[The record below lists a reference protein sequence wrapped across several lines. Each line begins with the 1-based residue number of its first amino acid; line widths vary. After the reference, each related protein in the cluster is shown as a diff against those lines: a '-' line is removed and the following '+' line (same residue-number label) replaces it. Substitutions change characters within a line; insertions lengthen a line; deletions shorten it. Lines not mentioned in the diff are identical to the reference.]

1 MCAVFLSSF
10 FRYPIRGRRPRMS
23 AWRSCVSL
31 GVSVSCIALA
41 YCHCVSLSLF
51 ARGRWHLI
59 WGAVSSCSSLA
70 LPCRAAYL
78 VSLLRLVP
86 CRFASRPASCLGVPS
101 VRLVYAA
108 PRLVPASCLGVSSCV
123 SSCVSFC
130 VSSMR
135 FCPCLSS
142 CVSSLRPV
150 FLTHSVRHPLAAFSL
165 RRRFVLL
172 SAHHMPLRCRS

>member
-1 MCAVFLSSF
+1 MCSYCVCSHVRQFCAYPACYIFSWWRRSRVPLGPPSWALNIYAPFRSALRSSRFVLLYVVSPCVSYLSS
-10 FRYPIRGRRPRMS
+10 RS
-23 AWRSCVSL
+23 ASRAMPLC
-31 GVSVSCIALA
+31 
-41 YCHCVSLSLF
+41 
-51 ARGRWHLI
+51 
-59 WGAVSSCSSLA
+59 VSSCVLF
-70 LPCRAAYL
+70 C
-78 VSLLRLVP
+78 
-86 CRFASRPASCLGVPS
+86 VPS

-172 SAHHMPLRCRS
+172 AAHHMPLRCRS